1 MLLQSEP
8 RRQLDVKLSVPT
20 TQCVYIARARKPWFL
35 WGRANPEQ
43 NLFDSYVFPHPLP
56 FFFLRKE
63 GIRQIIWYL
72 DLSI

>member
-1 MLLQSEP
+1 M
-8 RRQLDVKLSVPT
+8 KLSVPT

-35 WGRANPEQ
+35 CGRANPEQ
-43 NLFDSYVFPHPLP
+43 NLFDSCVFPHPLP

-63 GIRQIIWYL
+63 GISQIIWYL